1 MLTKEQARGAILGYY
16 LSYKTEQV
24 NGVWVNRTVDGAD
37 TTSYLVTSLKKFTS
51 YKFVM
56 QAFNSKG
63 ASPQSAAMVKKT
75 DQDSKFYL
83 VSILLYYLDVV

>member
-1 MLTKEQARGAILGYY
+1 MLSKDQARGAVLGYNI
-16 LSYKTEQV
+16 SYKTEL
-24 NGVWVNRTVDGAD
+24 GYDVWVNRTVDGGD
-37 TTSYLVTSLKKFTS
+37 TTSYMVTSLKKFTS

-63 ASPQSAAMVKKT
+63 ASPPSGAVVKKT

-83 VSILLYYLDVV
+83 ISILSYYLHMV